1 VTETALNTD
10 FVEAVNVAVV
20 FPAATVTDA
29 GTVAEVSLLARE
41 TLAPPE
47 GAALVSVTVPLEDV
61 PPVTLVGLSVT
72 DESVAAALAGVI
84 VSAAV
89 LLMPW

>member
-29 GTVAEVSLLARE
+29 GTVAEVPLLARE